1 MDVIQSFIESA
12 KANELTY
19 TLAQEALDKLK
30 EDYTETV
37 NKGNCDAR
45 REFYNRYIEF
55 AKTCQSLS
63 TLGGVSG
70 YGGIK
75 DYEKLRIKDIC
86 RCVDYYFPY
95 GWK

>member
-1 MDVIQSFIESA
+1 MGVIQSFMESA

-19 TLAQEALDKLK
+19 TLAKEALDEFR

-37 NKGNCDAR
+37 NKGNLDAR

-70 YGGIK
+70 YGIN